1 MAILSEIRKR
11 PVLLMGIIALALLA
25 FVVNP
30 DSIDK
35 VFGKNPDVLGKVN
48 GEKIT
53 REEFNDQLMLLQ
65 DQAKQQGMPTSG
77 LEEQAWQVLIQSK
90 LVKQQFDK
98 LGMELTDDMFWNQIQ
113 YDPMVSQN
121 QNLFDEKGNF
131 KVQELKKE
139 IESYKANPEAYNNWL
154 RARKM
159 IETRIMA
166 RQLVANF
173 SAGITASKKDAEA
186 MMKLRDQLADIDYVK
201 VDYAEFLKK
210 NPIKVSTQ
218 DLADY
223 IKKHQTIFKS
233 QPSRNIGVVFF
244 PANPSPADEGKVKE
258 EIEHLLNK
266 GSESDPN
273 ENFRNTANDSMFIA
287 LNSDAQFNP
296 AYVPVEQLPQALQSQ
311 IATASTG
318 QIFGPYKEQGYYV
331 VSKLLD
337 KKQQQNAS
345 TLARHILISY
355 KDNPAGIEANMT
367 EEKAK
372 KLADS
377 ISAVVKTEPS
387 KFDEFL
393 NLSADK
399 GSAAQGGSLG
409 WADSSQPQFVPEF
422 QDFVD
427 KSPKGETGVVK
438 TVYGYHIINIQDK
451 KVENEPKMTY
461 KVANLVRA
469 IKPSEATE
477 NEIDKNSK
485 RFIQQVQGR
494 SFNEFSNIAKKAKY
508 QFSNPKAVKR
518 FDGFIQGLG
527 TDKDS
532 EILAWAFN
540 KKREKG
546 DVELFNVDG
555 TGDKIVVYL
564 NGFYDEELAEPESV
578 REQIE
583 PVVLNELAAKK
594 IIEKLNKSKVSSLD
608 QVAKLFGTT
617 KQSGQINALTPSLAG
632 SMEPRVAG
640 ASLGVAKGKLSNP
653 IEGKTGVYL
662 VVKKSESTNKQPGS
676 EKETAA
682 MLMQQNAQMFGQFVI
697 RSLQNGADIKDY
709 RIEVW
714 DKVRQQ

>member
-1 MAILSEIRKR
+1 M
-11 PVLLMGIIALALLA
+11 
-25 FVVNP
+25 
-30 DSIDK
+30 
-35 VFGKNPDVLGKVN
+35 
-48 GEKIT
+48 
-53 REEFNDQLMLLQ
+53 
-65 DQAKQQGMPTSG
+65 
-77 LEEQAWQVLIQSK
+77 
-90 LVKQQFDK
+90 
-98 LGMELTDDMFWNQIQ
+98 
-113 YDPMVSQN
+113 
-121 QNLFDEKGNF
+121 
-131 KVQELKKE
+131 
-139 IESYKANPEAYNNWL
+139 
-154 RARKM
+154 
-159 IETRIMA
+159 
-166 RQLVANF
+166 
-173 SAGITASKKDAEA
+173 
-186 MMKLRDQLADIDYVK
+186 
-201 VDYAEFLKK
+201 
-210 NPIKVSTQ
+210 
-218 DLADY
+218 
-223 IKKHQTIFKS
+223 
-233 QPSRNIGVVFF
+233 
-244 PANPSPADEGKVKE
+244 
-258 EIEHLLNK
+258 
-266 GSESDPN
+266 
-273 ENFRNTANDSMFIA
+273 
-287 LNSDAQFNP
+287 
-296 AYVPVEQLPQALQSQ
+296 
-311 IATASTG
+311 
-318 QIFGPYKEQGYYV
+318 
-331 VSKLLD
+331 D

-422 QDFVD
+422 QNFVD

-617 KQSGQINALTPSLAG
+617 KQSGQINALIPSLAG

-640 ASLGVAKGKLSNP
+640 ASLGVAKGKLFNP

-676 EKETAA
+676 EKETAT